1 MSTTSPRTLVTV
13 PANAKAGESITI
25 RALAQHPMENGFRH
39 DERGQRIARD
49 MIEQFI
55 CTFNGVEVFRADL
68 LGGIA
73 SNPLM
78 QFQMTIS
85 ESGTFEM
92 MWRGDH
98 GYLAR
103 ASARIEV
110 A

>member
-1 MSTTSPRTLVTV
+1 MSSPPRTLVTV
-13 PANAKAGESITI
+13 PPRARVGESVTI
-25 RALAQHPMENGFRH
+25 RALAQHPMENGFRV

-49 MIEQFI
+49 MIEQFV

-73 SNPLM
+73 ANPLI
-78 QFQMTIS
+78 QFQMTIN

-92 MWRGDH
+92 SWRGDH

-103 ASARIEV
+103 AHARIEV

>member
-1 MSTTSPRTLVTV
+1 MSNPARTLVTV
-13 PANAKAGESITI
+13 PTRARAGESITV

-49 MIEQFI
+49 MIEQFV
-55 CTFNGVEVFRADL
+55 CTFNGVEVFRAEL

-73 SNPLM
+73 ANPLI
-78 QFQMTIS
+78 QFQMTMS

-92 MWRGDH
+92 TWRGDH
-98 GYLAR
+98 GYVAH